1 MGPDTVMRNTM
12 VAAEC
17 AAFWHLLGLSFSFPN
32 WPESHDVR
40 YRFSLLASFS
50 WQASCSLFSPW
61 TVGIAL
67 GLRRRE
73 LRYRWFQPS
82 PAQIGRRHRFQQA
95 PSPRLAPPL
104 LAENP
109 VQRWRAFQFRP
120 HRAAQKEAGAF
131 HQAWRRRH

>member
-1 MGPDTVMRNTM
+1 MAMPARPERSRSALPLRQLSRFCYLINPDMVFGTHRPDTVMRNTM
-12 VAAEC
+12 IAAEC

-40 YRFSLLASFS
+40 HRFSLLASFS

-95 PSPRLAPPL
+95 P
-104 LAENP
+104 
-109 VQRWRAFQFRP
+109 
-120 HRAAQKEAGAF
+120 
-131 HQAWRRRH
+131 